1 MKDFVKS
8 LGTVS
13 SYSGLGGRRFYDIP
27 KPISGEK
34 EEEEEETTQDKNN
47 DEKDRLLKYISSNV
61 IGNEATF
68 SGPFGRR
75 RIVYADYTASGR
87 ALSFME
93 RYIYQVRNTFLAQ
106 RFR

>member
-1 MKDFVKS
+1 MNYETQETLSGD
-8 LGTVS
+8 
-13 SYSGLGGRRFYDIP
+13 SGLGGRRFYDIP
-27 KPISGEK
+27 KSISGEEDEEKMVKIPADVNVNGK
-34 EEEEEETTQDKNN
+34 EE
-47 DEKDRLLKYISSNV
+47 LLRYISSNV

-93 RYIYQVRNTFLAQ
+93 RYIYQVWILF
-106 RFR
+106 